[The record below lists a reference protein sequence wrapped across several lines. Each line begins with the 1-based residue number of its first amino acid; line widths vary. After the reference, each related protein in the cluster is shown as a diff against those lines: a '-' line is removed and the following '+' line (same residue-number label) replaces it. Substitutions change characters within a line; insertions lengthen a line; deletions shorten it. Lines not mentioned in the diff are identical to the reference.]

1 MERRPQL
8 SEVVTQKILYE
19 MQSGSY
25 KEESRLPPEVEIA
38 AYLGVSRTIIR
49 DSLASLER
57 EGFISRRHG
66 VGTIINRHVLSVV
79 TRMDL
84 EQEFLQMI
92 EGTGRKASVPFLKVG
107 YGVAGEELAGKLKIC
122 PTAEIIQVTR
132 IVAADDEAVIIC
144 TDSIAKDLIDKEDYT
159 EEDLRKPIFDFLD
172 KYCNTQVYMDLT
184 EVRAVGADDEA
195 AGWFGIAPGAPV
207 LFMDEVG
214 YTFRGKPVLHSREF
228 YKDQALQHMVLRKKI

>member
-1 MERRPQL
+1 MERQPQL

-19 MQSGSY
+19 IQSGSY
-25 KEESRLPPEVEIA
+25 KNESRLPPEVEIA
-38 AYLGVSRTIIR
+38 ADLGVSRTIIR

-66 VGTIINRHVLSVV
+66 VGTIINRHVLSVA

-92 EGTGRKASVPFLKVG
+92 ESTGRKASVPFVKLG
-107 YGVAGEELAGKLKIC
+107 YGVAGEELAAKLKID
-122 PTAEIIQVTR
+122 PLAEVIHITR
-132 IVAADDEAVIIC
+132 IVAADGEAVIIC
-144 TDSIAKDLIDKEDYT
+144 TDSIAKNLIIKEGYT
-159 EEDLRKPIFDFLD
+159 EEDLRKPVFDFLD

-184 EVRAVGADDEA
+184 EVRAVGADQEVA
-195 AGWFGIAPGAPV
+195 YWFGIAPGSPV

-214 YTFRGKPVLHSREF
+214 YTFRGKPVLHSGEF
-228 YKDQALQHMVLRKKI
+228 YKDRALQHMVLRKKI